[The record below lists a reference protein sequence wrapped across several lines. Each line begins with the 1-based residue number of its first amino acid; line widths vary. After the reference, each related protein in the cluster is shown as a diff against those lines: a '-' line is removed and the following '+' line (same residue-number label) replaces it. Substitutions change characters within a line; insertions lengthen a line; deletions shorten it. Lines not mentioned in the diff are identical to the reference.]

1 MARRVPGHR
10 KCKSK
15 IKSEMK
21 REKRF
26 LDKED

>member
-1 MARRVPGHR
+1 MARRMLGHP
-10 KCKSK
+10 KSK
-15 IKSEMK
+15 NEMK